1 MAINRRS
8 LLDTKMVEPISVN
21 DSKIFWIRKIVY
33 AMYITRKDFEWKSG
47 HPKRVICYITEITTT
62 GLREKGGASNMTKK
76 AEVRL
81 WKVCGGKGN

>member
-8 LLDTKMVEPISVN
+8 LFDTKMVELISVN

-62 GLREKGGASNMTKK
+62 GLREKVGASNVMKK
-76 AEVRL
+76 VETWL
-81 WKVCGGKGN
+81 WKAFGVREH